1 MPEPI
6 SAFTSRV
13 IPLAAENVD
22 TDQIIP
28 ARYLKTT
35 DKSGLADGL
44 FHDWRFTSAGKL
56 REPPFVLDQ
65 PGMPGRRILLAG
77 ANFGPGS
84 SREHAP
90 WALLAWG
97 IRAVISTGFADI
109 FRANALKN
117 GLLPIV
123 VSPERHA
130 ALFRLVEA
138 DPDVELTVDLP
149 AQEVR
154 VGTTGRGLSGGGAV
168 GGRLTGG
175 AAGGSTGSA
184 TAVDSFSFEI
194 DPFSHQMLL
203 EGTDEIGYVLGRL
216 PSIEDWEA
224 AHPARVNTLG

>member
-6 SAFTSRV
+6 TVFTSRV
-13 IPLAAENVD
+13 VPLPAENVD

-35 DKSGLADGL
+35 EKSGLADGL
-44 FHDWRFTSAGKL
+44 FHDWRFTAAGEL
-56 REPPFVLDQ
+56 REPPFVLDRPEMQ
-65 PGMPGRRILLAG
+65 GRRILLAG

-90 WALLAWG
+90 WALLSWG

-109 FRANALKN
+109 FRANSLKN

-130 ALFRLVEA
+130 ALFDLLAA
-138 DPDVELTVDLP
+138 DPDVELTIDLE

-154 VGTTGRGLSGGGAV
+154 VGRAAASTAVPGVGAAAALAAV
-168 GGRLTGG
+168 GR
-175 AAGGSTGSA
+175 AFA
-184 TAVDSFSFEI
+184 FEI
-194 DPFSHQMLL
+194 DPFARKMLL

-216 PSIEDWEA
+216 PAIEAWEA
-224 AHPARVNTLG
+224 THPAKVNTLG